1 MKIFSFKSADHT
13 TYFKSKK
20 IKLMK
25 QIGHARAHL
34 EYYFES
40 LVCEKLIWSSEIDD
54 SAFDFP
60 L

>member
-1 MKIFSFKSADHT
+1 
-13 TYFKSKK
+13 
-20 IKLMK
+20 MK
-25 QIGHARAHL
+25 QIGHAHAHL

-60 L
+60 YDKNFYVDKKNYISQLL

>member
-1 MKIFSFKSADHT
+1 MKIFLSRVPIIL
-13 TYFKSKK
+13 YFKSKK